1 MKKLFT
7 IISLVSVL
15 ALTSCDKYLT
25 RPNLDAFDDQNFWST
40 EEAMRAFA
48 QGTYTAY
55 LVGYSNAWSWGRYF
69 TSGGFADEFY
79 NTSIWTTTT
88 ANSGN
93 GWTFSYVRRHNVMIA
108 RADLLPLSDEAK
120 NHWKGVGHFFRA
132 MEYADLVWSF
142 GDVPFYDTEIYP
154 SDPVEVLYK
163 ERQPA
168 AEVCLKIMEDYEFA
182 AANVRVNDGV
192 NQINRDLVLAMM
204 SRELLELGTMLK
216 YHGKDQNGAAQAL
229 LQKSK
234 WAAEQLMNSGKYQVE
249 DDYRAMFA
257 SEDLSSNKEVIF
269 YRQYVKAIV
278 THSLVTY
285 SSEFFGESQS
295 GVTLKALNNYLS
307 VDGLPIKQSPV
318 YDYAKDNNLRLYEEM
333 YANRDPRVYA
343 TLNDKMRLNGLHN
356 GHASTGICVS
366 KFTPYQFSDADEYS
380 SDRNSTDAPIIRYGE
395 VLLNYAEACYEL
407 GEFTQAVADKTINV
421 LRDRNIKKDNEGEV
435 LPKLPKMVISGSDV
449 TANGVVIND
458 PDRDPSVSPILWEI
472 RRERA
477 VELFMEGHRKF
488 DLKRWKKYSYIAN
501 EEIDGKPQDIVL
513 GSYFDF
519 SALSAEDKE
528 KLFAKVS
535 PEVLYVPVAGDSSL
549 VAMNPIVSQL
559 NRRDWVEGDMI
570 YERQY
575 FTSVPKDQ
583 IKLYK
588 DNGVT
593 LTQNPGW
600 EAE

>member
-1 MKKLFT
+1 MKKIFT

-15 ALTSCDKYLT
+15 ALSSCADYLN
-25 RPNLDAFDDQNFWST
+25 RKNLDSFDDQNFWST
-40 EEAMRAFA
+40 EQSMRLFA

-69 TSGGFADEFY
+69 TSGGSADEFY

-93 GWTFSYVRRHNVMIA
+93 GWTFTYVRRHNLMLA
-108 RADLLPLSDEAK
+108 RVDLLPVSDEAK
-120 NHWKGVGHFFRA
+120 NHWRGVARFFRA

-154 SDPVEVLYK
+154 SDPAEVIYK

-168 AEVCLKIMEDYEFA
+168 ADVCLKIMEDYEFA
-182 AANVRVNDGV
+182 ANNVRLNDGAQQV
-192 NQINRDLVLAMM
+192 NRYLVLGMM

-216 YHGKDQNGAAQAL
+216 YHGKDSNGAATKL
-229 LQKSK
+229 LEKSK
-234 WAAEQLMNSGKYQVE
+234 WAAEQLMASGKFQVE
-249 DDYRAMFA
+249 DDYRGIFS
-257 SEDLSSNKEVIF
+257 SEDLTSNKEVIF
-269 YRQYVKAIV
+269 FRQYKKDIV

-285 SSEFFGESQS
+285 SSAMFGESQS
-295 GVTLKALNNYLS
+295 GATLKALNNYLS

-318 YDYAKDNNLRLYEEM
+318 YDYSKDNNIRYYEEM
-333 YANRDPRVYA
+333 YANRDPRLYA
-343 TLNDKMRLNGLHN
+343 TLNDAMRIGGIHSSP
-356 GHASTGICVS
+356 ASTGICVC
-366 KFTPYQFSDADEYS
+366 KFTPYTFTDSKEYS
-380 SDRNSTDAPIIRYGE
+380 SDYNSTDAPIIRYGE
-395 VLLNYAEACYEL
+395 VLLNYAEACAEL
-407 GEFTQAVADKTINV
+407 GQFNQSIADQTINV
-421 LRDRNIKKDNEGEV
+421 LRNRNIKKDNEGEV
-435 LPKLPKMVISGSDV
+435 LPKLPKMVINGGNV
-449 TANGVVIND
+449 TANGVVVDD
-458 PDRDPSVSPILWEI
+458 PDRDPSVDPILWEI

-477 VELFMEGHRKF
+477 VELFMEGHRRF
-488 DLKRWKKYSYIAN
+488 DLKRWKKFSYIAN
-501 EEIDGKPQDIVL
+501 NEINGKPQDIVL
-513 GSYFDF
+513 GGYFNYGALTDEQKADLLSKVPEAYLYRPFDGDDSYV
-519 SALSAEDKE
+519 AL
-528 KLFAKVS
+528 
-535 PEVLYVPVAGDSSL
+535 
-549 VAMNPIVSQL
+549 NPIVSQQ
-559 NRRDWVEGDMI
+559 NRRDWVEGDLT

>member
-25 RPNLDAFDDQNFWST
+25 RPNLDSFDDQNFWST
-40 EEAMRAFA
+40 EQAMRAFA

-108 RADLLPLSDEAK
+108 RADLLPVSDEAK
-120 NHWKGVGHFFRA
+120 NHWKGVGRFFRA

-142 GDVPFYDTEIYP
+142 GDVPFYDSEIYP
-154 SDPVEVLYK
+154 SDPVDVLYK

-168 AEVCLKIMEDYEFA
+168 AEVCLKIMEDYQFA
-182 AANVRVNDGV
+182 AENVRLNDGV
-192 NQINRDLVLAMM
+192 NQINRYLVLGMM

-216 YHGKDQNGAAQAL
+216 YHGKDANGAANQL
-229 LQKSK
+229 LEKSK
-234 WAAEQLMNSGKYQVE
+234 WAAEQLMNSGKFKIE

-269 YRQYVKAIV
+269 YRQYVQAIV

-295 GVTLKALNNYLS
+295 GATLKALNNYLA

-318 YDYAKDNNLRLYEEM
+318 YNYASDNNIRLYEDM
-333 YANRDPRVYA
+333 YKNRDPRVYA
-343 TLNDKMRLNGLHN
+343 TLNDKMRLNGLDN

-366 KFTPYQFSDADEYS
+366 KFTPYAFTNSDEYS
-380 SDRNSTDAPIIRYGE
+380 SDKNSTDAPIIRYGE

-407 GEFTQAVADKTINV
+407 GQFDQNVADKTINV
-421 LRDRNIKKDNEGEV
+421 LRNRNIKKDNKGEV
-435 LPKLPKMVISGSDV
+435 LPKLPKMVISGNNV
-449 TANGVVIND
+449 TANGEVIND

-488 DLKRWKKYSYIAN
+488 DLKRWKKYSYITNA
-501 EEIDGKPQDIVL
+501 EVDGKPQDIVL
-513 GSYFDF
+513 GSYFDYTKLT
-519 SALSAEDKE
+519 ADQKA
-528 KLFAKVS
+528 KLFAKVDKAI
-535 PEVLYVPVAGDSSL
+535 LYVPIKGDSSF

-559 NRRDWVEGDMI
+559 NRRDWVEGDVI

-588 DNGVT
+588 DNGVV

>member
-25 RPNLDAFDDQNFWST
+25 RPNLDAFDDQNFWSSET
-40 EEAMRAFA
+40 AMRAFA

-69 TSGGFADEFY
+69 TSGGSADEFY
-79 NTSIWTTTT
+79 NTSIWSTTT
-88 ANSGN
+88 ATSGN

-108 RADLLPLSDEAK
+108 RADLLPVSDEAK
-120 NHWKGVGHFFRA
+120 NHWKGVGRFFRA

-142 GDVPFYDTEIYP
+142 GDVPFYDREIYP

-163 ERQPA
+163 ERDA
-168 AEVCLKIMEDYEFA
+168 AADVCLKIMEDYDFA
-182 AANVRVNDGV
+182 ANNVRVNDGV

-216 YHGKDQNGAAQAL
+216 YHGKDANGAANQL
-229 LQKSK
+229 LEKSK
-234 WAAEQLMNSGKYQVE
+234 WAAEQLINGGKYQIV
-249 DDYRAMFA
+249 DDYRGIFS

-269 YRQYVKAIV
+269 YRQYVQDIV

-285 SSEFFGESQS
+285 SSAMFGESQS
-295 GVTLKALNNYLS
+295 GVTLKALNNWLS

-318 YDYAKDNNLRLYEEM
+318 YDYAKDNNIRYYEEM
-333 YANRDPRVYA
+333 YANRDPRLYA
-343 TLNDKMRLNGLHN
+343 TLNDAMRIGGIHSCP
-356 GHASTGICVS
+356 ASTGICVS
-366 KFTPYQFSDADEYS
+366 KFTPYSFTNSKQYS
-380 SDRNSTDAPIIRYGE
+380 SDYNSTDAPIIRYGE

-407 GEFTQAVADKTINV
+407 GKFDQSIADKTINV
-421 LRDRNIKKDNEGEV
+421 LRNRNIKKDNQGDV
-435 LPKLPKMVISGSDV
+435 LPKLPKMVISGNNV
-449 TANGVVIND
+449 TANGIVVDD

-477 VELFMEGHRKF
+477 VELFMEGHRRF
-488 DLKRWKKYSYIAN
+488 DLKRWKKFSYIAN
-501 EEIDGKPQDIVL
+501 AEVGGKPQDIVI
-513 GSYFDF
+513 GSYFNYG
-519 SALSAEDKE
+519 ALTDEQKE
-528 KLFAKVS
+528 QLLSKIPAAY
-535 PEVLYVPVAGDSSL
+535 LYRPIEGDDSFVAL
-549 VAMNPIVSQL
+549 NPIVSQQ
-559 NRRDWVEGDMI
+559 NRRDWVEGDI
-570 YERQY
+570 VYERQY

-600 EAE
+600 DAE

>member
-25 RPNLDAFDDQNFWST
+25 RPNLDTFDDQNFWST
-40 EEAMRAFA
+40 EQAMRAFA

-88 ANSGN
+88 ATSGN

-108 RADLLPLSDEAK
+108 RADLLPVSDEAK
-120 NHWKGVGHFFRA
+120 NHWKGVGRFFRA

-142 GDVPFYDTEIYP
+142 GDVPFYDSEIYP
-154 SDPVEVLYK
+154 SDPVDVLYK

-168 AEVCLKIMEDYEFA
+168 AEVCLKIMEDYQFA
-182 AANVRVNDGV
+182 AENVRLNDGV
-192 NQINRDLVLAMM
+192 NQINRYLVLGMM

-216 YHGKDQNGAAQAL
+216 YHGKDANGAANQL
-229 LQKSK
+229 LEKSK
-234 WAAEQLMNSGKYQVE
+234 WAAEQLMNSGKFKIE

-295 GVTLKALNNYLS
+295 GATLKALNNYLA

-318 YDYAKDNNLRLYEEM
+318 YNYASDNNIRLYEDM
-333 YANRDPRVYA
+333 YKNRDPRVYA
-343 TLNDKMRLNGLHN
+343 TLNDKMRLNGLDN

-366 KFTPYQFSDADEYS
+366 KFTPYAFTNSDEYS
-380 SDRNSTDAPIIRYGE
+380 SDKNSTDAPIIRYGE

-407 GEFTQAVADKTINV
+407 GQFDQNVADKTINV
-421 LRDRNIKKDNEGEV
+421 LRNRNIKKDNKGEV
-435 LPKLPKMVISGSDV
+435 LPKLPKMVISGNNV
-449 TANGVVIND
+449 TANGEVIND

-501 EEIDGKPQDIVL
+501 TEVEGKPQDIVL
-513 GSYFDF
+513 GSYFDYTK
-519 SALSAEDKE
+519 LTAEDKA
-528 KLFAKVS
+528 KLFAKIDKAI
-535 PEVLYVPVAGDSSL
+535 LYVPIKGDSSF

-559 NRRDWVEGDMI
+559 NRRDWVEGDAI

-588 DNGVT
+588 DNGVV

-600 EAE
+600 DAE